1 MGNPRAEIA
10 DLQDRPGS
18 LNSRARS
25 CSTAAS
31 HGLPGK
37 ETRNVF
43 DPLGSRAWPSI
54 R

>member
-1 MGNPRAEIA
+1 MGTSRAHMA
-10 DLQDRPGS
+10 DRQDRPGS
-18 LNSRARS
+18 LNARARS

-43 DPLGSRAWPSI
+43 DPLGSRGWPSVH
-54 R
+54 